1 MGERKRSIKI
11 ISSILMST
19 IILSIG
25 TAYKQIYNTKK
36 ENRAVKREEFKTAQ
50 KEEREVQKS
59 FDPERA
65 KFVRAAKA
73 EDIILISLLN
83 NTAFYNKLKADLTGD
98 LFITPLNK
106 KIFNLLAGRID
117 EGLSVE
123 IPLLAPHLT
132 SDEMNVVARLFADT
146 SMVSNTIEECVDC
159 INVLKAE
166 KEKQEKKSPSSMDD
180 KDFLDFFA
188 SLKKSEDEKK

>member
-1 MGERKRSIKI
+1 M
-11 ISSILMST
+11 
-19 IILSIG
+19 
-25 TAYKQIYNTKK
+25 
-36 ENRAVKREEFKTAQ
+36 
-50 KEEREVQKS
+50 QKS

-123 IPLLAPHLT
+123 ISLLAPHLT
-132 SDEMNVVARLFADT
+132 SDEMNV
-146 SMVSNTIEECVDC
+146 
-159 INVLKAE
+159 
-166 KEKQEKKSPSSMDD
+166 
-180 KDFLDFFA
+180 
-188 SLKKSEDEKK
+188 